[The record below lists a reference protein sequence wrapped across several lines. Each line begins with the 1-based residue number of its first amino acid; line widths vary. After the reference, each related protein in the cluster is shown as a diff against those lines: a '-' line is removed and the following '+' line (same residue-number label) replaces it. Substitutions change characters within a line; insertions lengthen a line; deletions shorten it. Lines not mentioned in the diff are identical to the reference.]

1 MMQIMFPKIPE
12 KDGDPYNEKYHDTM
26 TAKNIKP
33 EVWYKCEIIG
43 KIDMPAITNWLY
55 DIKLID
61 LNVTVRILASEILRG
76 LIKIKEDNNNDRISE
91 SR

>member
-12 KDGDPYNEKYHDTM
+12 KDGNPYHEKYHDMM

-33 EVWYKCEIIG
+33 EVWYKCEITG

-55 DIKLID
+55 DIRLID
-61 LNVTVRILASEILRG
+61 LDVTVRILATEIMKG
-76 LIKIKEDNNNDRISE
+76 LIKIREED
-91 SR
+91 